1 MVSSLFGKNAT
12 PFNKIR
18 AEIRFSSKTKA
29 RWVLAAVSFILGLS
43 SSCASSESLSLLT
56 ERSAIEASIRSNPNL
71 AEIRERYLAL
81 LEIPSQVGTLP
92 DPVISFN
99 AMNLPVDSFD
109 RDQEGM
115 TQLQLGISQTFP
127 FPGKLALKQEAARY
141 DAVAVGHSVEEARLN
156 LIAQVR
162 TRWWNL
168 HYIDRALETI
178 NANKALLN
186 QFITVAETKYETG
199 KGLQQDVLLAQ
210 LELSRLLDR
219 EIHLQSLR
227 RQQAISLNVL
237 MDRSTQTAIT
247 LPTSEA
253 TSLPVL
259 IDESAL
265 FERAT
270 LLKPRLKQMATR
282 VDAANT
288 RLDLAKRDYYP
299 DFQLGIA
306 YGDRVGDNPA
316 PMSDSRSDI
325 FSVMLGVKIPLYVAR
340 KQSRAVEQK
349 ARELQRS
356 RYALIDER
364 NQIMASISSAVTD
377 YDRASKQFVLYGS
390 GIVPQAQQTVRSML
404 AGYQVSEVDFLNLV
418 RSQMTLL
425 NYELQ
430 YWKSLT
436 DANEALAR
444 LKAAVG
450 EESVYE

>member
-1 MVSSLFGKNAT
+1 
-12 PFNKIR
+12 
-18 AEIRFSSKTKA
+18 
-29 RWVLAAVSFILGLS
+29 
-43 SSCASSESLSLLT
+43 
-56 ERSAIEASIRSNPNL
+56 
-71 AEIRERYLAL
+71 
-81 LEIPSQVGTLP
+81 
-92 DPVISFN
+92 
-99 AMNLPVDSFD
+99 
-109 RDQEGM
+109 
-115 TQLQLGISQTFP
+115 
-127 FPGKLALKQEAARY
+127 
-141 DAVAVGHSVEEARLN
+141 
-156 LIAQVR
+156 
-162 TRWWNL
+162 
-168 HYIDRALETI
+168 
-178 NANKALLN
+178 
-186 QFITVAETKYETG
+186 
-199 KGLQQDVLLAQ
+199 
-210 LELSRLLDR
+210 
-219 EIHLQSLR
+219 
-227 RQQAISLNVL
+227 
-237 MDRSTQTAIT
+237 
-247 LPTSEA
+247 
-253 TSLPVL
+253 
-259 IDESAL
+259 
-265 FERAT
+265 
-270 LLKPRLKQMATR
+270 MATR